1 MFGRSHPVL
10 EAGRILQY
18 EHSQNTR
25 ADITWTE
32 RKVSFSSHS
41 YTNWES
47 LSPFP
52 FWSLQS
58 FHDCEFRGFLPEPD
72 IVSISS
78 LTEGYIF
85 SLHIYMCVY
94 IYVTHTW
101 ALSGWVSRF
110 GEVSDLCYTYSKSEE
125 LEVCRISAVRNLKL
139 QLKFR
144 GSEAF
149 RMCAVGIPSVHEQW
163 DQFYR
168 FNRTRSIWSLSL
180 HIDGGRRQRTSR

>member
-1 MFGRSHPVL
+1 MMFGRSHPVL

-58 FHDCEFRGFLPEPD
+58 FQDCEFRGFLPDPD

-85 SLHIYMCVY
+85 SLY
-94 IYVTHTW
+94 IYICNTHMGTFRVSV
-101 ALSGWVSRF
+101 SGLEKF
-110 GEVSDLCYTYSKSEE
+110 QTYAT
-125 LEVCRISAVRNLKL
+125 LTVNLKNL
-139 QLKFR
+139 RYVGYQL
-144 GSEAF
+144 
-149 RMCAVGIPSVHEQW
+149 CAI
-163 DQFYR
+163 
-168 FNRTRSIWSLSL
+168 
-180 HIDGGRRQRTSR
+180 